1 MICAVKRTRYQGVY
15 ARHRTRCPAESG
27 GRCSCRP
34 GFVGKVYDR
43 GTRKARWGPV
53 MGSAEQAAAWRR
65 DTLDSMTRRGLPD
78 LVTVREAADS
88 FLAAAKAGEARN
100 RYGRPYK
107 PEAIRDYEGM
117 FDRHL
122 GPLDGLDLASVTR
135 ADVQKIVDGLLRDGK
150 SASTC
155 GSAVTALRALWRWAL
170 ARDMVPDDR
179 AFSGVRMP
187 EDDSVPRESIPTVAM
202 LERLL
207 AALPELDQL
216 PYALAGYATG
226 RRQEIR
232 ALKWADVD
240 LKAKTIRWGED
251 ATARKSPAAK
261 RRVPIVKPLRL
272 LLERAAKDSALV
284 VPGARGGKF
293 SAEAL
298 AVRSATRWENAGLEA
313 VGLHDCRHAAAS
325 YMIAAGANIKA
336 LSVLMGHA
344 SIAITVDLYGHLFP
358 GAEDEVGRA
367 LDRYL
372 AKQSGRKSG
381 RNVRKGL

>member
-1 MICAVKRTRYQGVY
+1 MIRPVKRTRYQGVY
-15 ARHRTRCPAESG
+15 ARHRTRCPAETG

-65 DTLDSMTRRGLPD
+65 DTLESLERRSLPSV
-78 LVTVREAADS
+78 LTVREAADQ
-88 FLAAAKAGEARN
+88 FLEAARSGEARN
-100 RYGRPYK
+100 RYGRVYK

-122 GPLDGLDLASVTR
+122 TALDGLELAAVTR
-135 ADVQKIVDGLLRDGK
+135 GDVQKIVDTLLRNGK

-170 ARDMVPDDR
+170 ARDLVDSTR
-179 AFSGVRMP
+179 AFAGVQMP
-187 EDDSVPRESIPTVAM
+187 EDDAEPRGHIPTVAE

-207 AALPELDQL
+207 APLPVADQL
-216 PYALAGYATG
+216 PFALAAYATG

-240 LKAKTIRWGED
+240 LKAGVIRWGED
-251 ATARKSPAAK
+251 PTARKTIKA
-261 RRVPIVKPLRL
+261 RRTVPIVKPLRQL
-272 LLERAAKDSALV
+272 LAATPRTSVLV

-298 AVRSATRWENAGLEA
+298 FVRCGKAWATAGAEP

-325 YMIAAGANIKA
+325 YMIAAGANIKE

-344 SIAITVDLYGHLFP
+344 SITITVDLYGHLFP
-358 GAEDEVGRA
+358 GTEGTVGRA

-372 AKQSGRKSG
+372 AKRSGRKSG
-381 RNVRKGL
+381 RNVRKGQ